1 MPLTAPWGDSS
12 TEALPGMTGGSV
24 QIEPAAIPRL
34 VNALQE
40 SLDAVGLQIEHAI
53 TELRIRPWAGDPI
66 SADAAEEFNRRS
78 LGGGEDAL
86 NALCGYRDQLQAAA
100 ESLQLANRQYERID
114 GDSAAGFGGGC

>member
-12 TEALPGMTGGSV
+12 TEALPGVSGGSMQV
-24 QIEPAAIPRL
+24 EPAAIPRL

-66 SADAAEEFNRRS
+66 SAVAAEEFNKDRKS
-78 LGGGEDAL
+78 VV
-86 NALCGYRDQLQAAA
+86 
-100 ESLQLANRQYERID
+100 
-114 GDSAAGFGGGC
+114 

>member
-12 TEALPGMTGGSV
+12 TEALPGVSGGSMQV
-24 QIEPAAIPRL
+24 EPAAIPRL

-66 SADAAEEFNRRS
+66 SAVAAEEFNKRS
-78 LGGGEDAL
+78 LGGDDDAL
-86 NALCGYRDQLQAAA
+86 TALCGYRDQLQAAA
-100 ESLQLANRQYERID
+100 ESLERANRQYSTID
-114 GDSAAGFGGGC
+114 GETAMGIGGC